1 MDVTNF
7 LNFCVDRSAGVNDN
21 DMLLHGE
28 IVSECYTQIVS
39 VSPI

>member
-7 LNFCVDRSAGVNDN
+7 LNFCVDRSAGVN